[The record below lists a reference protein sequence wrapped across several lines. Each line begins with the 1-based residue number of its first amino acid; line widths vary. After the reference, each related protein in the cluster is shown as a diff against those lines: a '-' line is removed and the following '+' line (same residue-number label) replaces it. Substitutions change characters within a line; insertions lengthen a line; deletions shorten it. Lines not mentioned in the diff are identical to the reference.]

1 MGGRPSQ
8 VWRPVW
14 NQPHTDAFNQT
25 FSPPDVRC
33 SLRRRVNECSDVGAG
48 VERWCVWMEGCGLP
62 REGAQARGQSGSHD
76 CAMTVF

>member
-33 SLRRRVNECSDVGAG
+33 SLRRRVNECSDVGVG
-48 VERWCVWMEGCGLP
+48 VERWCVDGGMWSPQGRSPGS
-62 REGAQARGQSGSHD
+62 GAERL
-76 CAMTVF
+76 T